1 LEAGPFCRRLDRDL
15 ANPDSEDSMKTK
27 KKGIAERVGHWSATH
42 RKTAIFGWIAFVAI
56 ALVGGSVIGTNQ
68 LTDAEATVGE
78 AGVAARVLS
87 DSGLAPA
94 QEMVLVQSDSLTT
107 GDAAFRD
114 AVTDV
119 SSSLRNTEDVRA
131 VQSPLQQGG
140 AVSEDGHAALV
151 QFEIAGDPD
160 TAVDRIAPSQAA
172 VEGAAERNPEL
183 RVEQFGY
190 ASAGEAIN
198 TIVADDLRQAE
209 TLSLPVTL
217 LILLLAF
224 GSLVAAGVPLLL
236 GISAVMATFGLIA
249 LPSQL
254 LPVDEGVASI
264 ILLVGLAVGVDYSL
278 FYMRR
283 VREERRSGRSSA
295 ESLRVASATS
305 GRAVLISGLTVII
318 AMAGMFFTGDATF
331 ISMGIGTILVV
342 AVAMAA
348 SITVLPAILAALGD
362 RVEKGR
368 VPFLWRYVEGRRQR
382 NQGVWKSM
390 IDRVMKRP
398 AVSFVLALGVMVAL
412 AAPAL
417 GMKTEIGGTEQ
428 LSRDIPIV
436 QTYDRIDAAFPG
448 ENIPAEI
455 VVQADDVTSP
465 AVRGAIDRLVSDSA
479 STPGVL
485 GAPEVMVNE
494 DSTVASITVPIA
506 GTGSDDESKR
516 ALASIRED
524 LIPAS
529 FDGVEGTEISV
540 GGQTAETSD
549 FNDRMHERLPLVF
562 VFVLGLAFIL
572 MLVTF
577 RSIVI
582 PLKAIALNLLSVG
595 AAYGVLT
602 LVFQHG
608 LGSDLLG
615 FETPGSVAA
624 WLPLFLFVI
633 LFGLSMDYHVLIL
646 SRVREGVDRGM
657 STEDAVR
664 EGITSTASTVTSAA
678 FVMVAVF
685 SIFATLSL
693 LDLKEMG
700 VGLAVAILIDATIVR
715 AVLLPSSMSLL
726 GKWNWY
732 LPDSLEWLPR
742 FRHEVEVEVELEPAT
757 T

>member
-1 LEAGPFCRRLDRDL
+1 
-15 ANPDSEDSMKTK
+15 MKRNS
-27 KKGIAERVGHWSATH
+27 KGIAEKVGHWSATH
-42 RKTAIFGWIAFVAI
+42 RKTAILGWIAFVAI
-56 ALVGGSVIGTNQ
+56 ALVGGNLLGTKQ
-68 LTDAEATVGE
+68 LTGAEATPGE
-78 AGVAARVLS
+78 AGVAAKALG

-107 GDAAFRD
+107 ADPVFQEAIN
-114 AVTDV
+114 DV
-119 SSSLRNTEDVRA
+119 SGALSETADVRA
-131 VQSPLQQGG
+131 VQSPLRAGG
-140 AVSEDGHAALV
+140 AVSEDGHSALV

-160 TAVDRIAPSQAA
+160 TATDRIGPAQGAIEDAA
-172 VEGAAERNPEL
+172 GRHPDL
-183 RVEQFGY
+183 RVEQFGL
-190 ASAGEAIN
+190 ASAEQAIN
-198 TIVADDLRQAE
+198 TVVEKDLRRAE
-209 TLSLPVTL
+209 LLSLPVTL

-236 GISAVMATFGLIA
+236 GISAVMATFGLLA

-254 LPVDEGVASI
+254 LPVDEGVASV

-305 GRAVLISGLTVII
+305 GRAVLVSGLTVII
-318 AMAGMFFTGDATF
+318 AMAGMLLTGDGTF
-331 ISMGIGTILVV
+331 ISMGMGTMLVV
-342 AVAMAA
+342 AVAMVA
-348 SITVLPAILAALGD
+348 SITVLPAVLAALGD

-368 VPFLWRYVEGRRQR
+368 IPFLWRFTERRAKR
-382 NQGVWKSM
+382 NRGFWKAVV
-390 IDRVMKRP
+390 DQVMKRP
-398 AVSFVLALGVMVAL
+398 TVSLVLGLAVMIAL

-448 ENIPAEI
+448 ENIPAE
-455 VVQADDVTSP
+455 VVIEAENVRSP
-465 AVRGAIDRLVSDSA
+465 AVSGGIRQLVTDA
-479 STPGVL
+479 ESTEGVV
-485 GAPEVMVNE
+485 GAPEVRFSA
-494 DSTVASITVPIA
+494 DSTAAAVTIPIA
-506 GTGSDDESKR
+506 GTGSNDESKL
-516 ALASIRED
+516 ALSNIRNVLVPGAFDQIED
-524 LIPAS
+524 
-529 FDGVEGTEISV
+529 VKVSV
-540 GGQTAETSD
+540 GGQTAGTVD

-562 VFVLGLAFIL
+562 AFVLGLAFIL

-582 PLKAIALNLLSVG
+582 PLKAIVLNLLSVG

-608 LGSDLLG
+608 LGSGLLG

-664 EGITSTASTVTSAA
+664 EGIESTASTVTSAA

-693 LDLKEMG
+693 LDLKQMG
-700 VGLAVAILIDATIVR
+700 VGLAVAILIDATVVR
-715 AVLLPSSMSLL
+715 AVLLPASMRLL
-726 GKWNWY
+726 GRWNWY

-742 FRHEVEVEVELEPAT
+742 VRHEVEVEVEPAT

>member
-1 LEAGPFCRRLDRDL
+1 
-15 ANPDSEDSMKTK
+15 MKTK

-42 RKTAIFGWIAFVAI
+42 RKSAIFGWIAFVAI
-56 ALVGGSVIGTNQ
+56 ALAGGSLLGTRQ

-94 QEMVLVQSDSLTT
+94 EEMVLVQSESLTVR
-107 GDAAFRD
+107 DAAFRQ
-114 AVTDV
+114 AVNDV
-119 SSSLRNTEDVRA
+119 SASLRTTDDVRA
-131 VQSPLQQGG
+131 VQSPLGDGG
-140 AVSEDGHAALV
+140 AVSSDGHAALV

-160 TAVDRIAPSQAA
+160 TAVDRIGPSQVA
-172 VEGAAERNPEL
+172 VEDAAKRNPEL

-198 TIVADDLRQAE
+198 TIVAEDLKQAE
-209 TLSLPVTL
+209 VLSLPVTL

-254 LPVDEGVASI
+254 IPVDDGVASV

-318 AMAGMFFTGDATF
+318 AMAGMLFTGDATF
-331 ISMGIGTILVV
+331 ISMGIGTMLVV

-348 SITVLPAILAALGD
+348 SVTVLPAILAALGD

-368 VPFLWRYVEGRRQR
+368 VPLLWRYVEGRRQR

-390 IDRVMKRP
+390 IDQVMKRP
-398 AVSFVLALGVMVAL
+398 AVSFVLALGVMIAL

-455 VVQADDVTSP
+455 VVQADN
-465 AVRGAIDRLVSDSA
+465 VREAGVAAGIRRLVSESA
-479 STPGVL
+479 SIDGIL
-485 GAPEVMVNE
+485 GTPEVTLSE
-494 DSTVASITVPIA
+494 DSTVASVTVPIA
-506 GTGSDDESKR
+506 GTGSDDRSKA
-516 ALASIRED
+516 ALSNIRED
-524 LIPAS
+524 LIPGA
-529 FDGVEGTEISV
+529 FDGVDGVQVSV
-540 GGQTAETSD
+540 GGQTAETGD

-608 LGSDLLG
+608 FASELLG
-615 FETPGSVAA
+615 FQTPGSVAA

-715 AVLLPSSMSLL
+715 AVLLPASMSLL

-732 LPDSLEWLPR
+732 LPRSLRWMPHV
-742 FRHEVEVEVELEPAT
+742 RHEAEVEAEPAT
-757 T
+757 S

>member
-1 LEAGPFCRRLDRDL
+1 
-15 ANPDSEDSMKTK
+15 MKTK

-56 ALVGGSVIGTNQ
+56 ALAGGSLLGTRQ

-94 QEMVLVQSDSLTT
+94 EEMVLVQSESLTVR
-107 GDAAFRD
+107 DAAFRQ
-114 AVTDV
+114 AVNDV
-119 SSSLRNTEDVRA
+119 SASLRTTDDVRA
-131 VQSPLQQGG
+131 VQSPLGEGG
-140 AVSEDGHAALV
+140 AVSSDGHAALV

-160 TAVDRIAPSQAA
+160 TAVDRIGPSQVA
-172 VEGAAERNPEL
+172 VEDAAKRNPEL

-198 TIVADDLRQAE
+198 TIVAEDLKQAE
-209 TLSLPVTL
+209 VLSLPVTL

-224 GSLVAAGVPLLL
+224 GSLVAAGVTLLL

-254 LPVDEGVASI
+254 IPVDDGVASV

-318 AMAGMFFTGDATF
+318 AMAGMLFTGDATF
-331 ISMGIGTILVV
+331 ISMGIGTMLVV

-348 SITVLPAILAALGD
+348 SVTVLPAILAALGD

-368 VPFLWRYVEGRRQR
+368 VPLLWRYVEGRRQR

-390 IDRVMKRP
+390 IDQVMKRP
-398 AVSFVLALGVMVAL
+398 AVSFVLALGVMIAL

-455 VVQADDVTSP
+455 VVQADN
-465 AVRGAIDRLVSDSA
+465 VREAGVAAGIRRLVSESA
-479 STPGVL
+479 SIDGIL
-485 GAPEVMVNE
+485 GTPEVTLSE
-494 DSTVASITVPIA
+494 DSTVASVTVPIA
-506 GTGSDDESKR
+506 GTGSDDRSKA
-516 ALASIRED
+516 ALSNIRED
-524 LIPAS
+524 LIPGA
-529 FDGVEGTEISV
+529 FDGVDGVQVSV
-540 GGQTAETSD
+540 GGQTAETGD

-608 LGSDLLG
+608 FASELLG
-615 FETPGSVAA
+615 FQTPGSVAA

-715 AVLLPSSMSLL
+715 AVLLPASMSLL

-732 LPDSLEWLPR
+732 LPRSLRWMPHV
-742 FRHEVEVEVELEPAT
+742 RHEAEVEAEPAT
-757 T
+757 S

>member
-1 LEAGPFCRRLDRDL
+1 
-15 ANPDSEDSMKTK
+15 MKTK

-56 ALVGGSVIGTNQ
+56 ALAGGSLLGTRQ

-94 QEMVLVQSDSLTT
+94 EEMVLVQSESLTVR
-107 GDAAFRD
+107 DAAFRQ
-114 AVTDV
+114 AVNDV
-119 SSSLRNTEDVRA
+119 SASLRTTDDVRA
-131 VQSPLQQGG
+131 VQSPLSEGG
-140 AVSEDGHAALV
+140 AVSSDGHAALV

-160 TAVDRIAPSQAA
+160 TAVDRIGPSQVA
-172 VEGAAERNPEL
+172 VEDAAKRNPEL

-198 TIVADDLRQAE
+198 TIVAEDLKQAE
-209 TLSLPVTL
+209 VLSLPVTL

-254 LPVDEGVASI
+254 IPVDDGVASV

-318 AMAGMFFTGDATF
+318 AMAGMLFTGDATF
-331 ISMGIGTILVV
+331 ISMGIGTMLVV

-348 SITVLPAILAALGD
+348 SVTVLPAILAALGD

-368 VPFLWRYVEGRRQR
+368 VPLLWRYVEGRRQR

-390 IDRVMKRP
+390 IDQVMKRP
-398 AVSFVLALGVMVAL
+398 AVSFVLALGVMIAL

-455 VVQADDVTSP
+455 VVQADN
-465 AVRGAIDRLVSDSA
+465 VREAGVAAGIRRLVSESA
-479 STPGVL
+479 SIDGIL
-485 GAPEVMVNE
+485 GTPEVTLSE
-494 DSTVASITVPIA
+494 DSTVASVTVPIA
-506 GTGSDDESKR
+506 GTGSDDRSKA
-516 ALASIRED
+516 ALSNIRED
-524 LIPAS
+524 LIPGA
-529 FDGVEGTEISV
+529 FDGVDGVQVSV
-540 GGQTAETSD
+540 GGQTAETGD

-608 LGSDLLG
+608 FASELLG
-615 FETPGSVAA
+615 FQTPGSVAA

-715 AVLLPSSMSLL
+715 AVLLPASMSLL

-732 LPDSLEWLPR
+732 LPRSLRWMPHV
-742 FRHEVEVEVELEPAT
+742 RHEAEVEAEPAT
-757 T
+757 S

>member
-1 LEAGPFCRRLDRDL
+1 
-15 ANPDSEDSMKTK
+15 MKTK

-56 ALVGGSVIGTNQ
+56 ALAGGSLLGTRQ

-94 QEMVLVQSDSLTT
+94 EEMVLVQSESLTVR
-107 GDAAFRD
+107 DAAFRQ
-114 AVTDV
+114 AVNDV
-119 SSSLRNTEDVRA
+119 SASLRTTDDVRA
-131 VQSPLQQGG
+131 VQSPLGEGG
-140 AVSEDGHAALV
+140 AVSSDGHAALV

-160 TAVDRIAPSQAA
+160 TAVDRIGPSQVA
-172 VEGAAERNPEL
+172 VEDAAKRNPEL

-198 TIVADDLRQAE
+198 TIVAEDLKQAE
-209 TLSLPVTL
+209 VLSLPVTL

-254 LPVDEGVASI
+254 IPVDDGVASV

-318 AMAGMFFTGDATF
+318 AMAGMLFTGDATF
-331 ISMGIGTILVV
+331 ISMGIGTMLVV

-348 SITVLPAILAALGD
+348 SVTVLPAILAALGD

-368 VPFLWRYVEGRRQR
+368 VPLLWRYVEGRRQR

-390 IDRVMKRP
+390 IDQVMKRP
-398 AVSFVLALGVMVAL
+398 AVSFVLALGVMIAL

-455 VVQADDVTSP
+455 VVQADN
-465 AVRGAIDRLVSDSA
+465 VREAGVAAGIRRLVSESA
-479 STPGVL
+479 SIDGIL
-485 GAPEVMVNE
+485 GTPEVTLSE
-494 DSTVASITVPIA
+494 DSTVASVTVPIA
-506 GTGSDDESKR
+506 GTGSDDRSKA
-516 ALASIRED
+516 ALSNIRED
-524 LIPAS
+524 LIPGA
-529 FDGVEGTEISV
+529 FDGVDGVQVSV
-540 GGQTAETSD
+540 GGQTAETGD

-608 LGSDLLG
+608 FASELLG
-615 FETPGSVAA
+615 FQTPGSVAA

-715 AVLLPSSMSLL
+715 AVLLPASMSLL

-732 LPDSLEWLPR
+732 LPRSLRWMPHV
-742 FRHEVEVEVELEPAT
+742 RHEAEVEAEPAT
-757 T
+757 S

>member
-1 LEAGPFCRRLDRDL
+1 
-15 ANPDSEDSMKTK
+15 MKTK

-56 ALVGGSVIGTNQ
+56 ALAGGSLLGTRQ

-94 QEMVLVQSDSLTT
+94 EEMVLVQSESLTVR
-107 GDAAFRD
+107 DAAFRQ
-114 AVTDV
+114 AVNDV
-119 SSSLRNTEDVRA
+119 SASLRTTDDVRA
-131 VQSPLQQGG
+131 VQSPLGEGG
-140 AVSEDGHAALV
+140 AVSSDGHAALV

-160 TAVDRIAPSQAA
+160 TAVDRIGPSQVA
-172 VEGAAERNPEL
+172 VEDAAKRNPEL

-198 TIVADDLRQAE
+198 TIVAEDLKQAE
-209 TLSLPVTL
+209 VLSLPVTL

-254 LPVDEGVASI
+254 IPVDDGVASV

-318 AMAGMFFTGDATF
+318 AMAGMLFTGDATF
-331 ISMGIGTILVV
+331 ISMGIGTMLVV

-348 SITVLPAILAALGD
+348 SVTVLPAILAALGD

-368 VPFLWRYVEGRRQR
+368 VPLLWRYVEGRRQR

-390 IDRVMKRP
+390 IDQVMKRP
-398 AVSFVLALGVMVAL
+398 AVSFVLALGVMIAL

-455 VVQADDVTSP
+455 VVQADN
-465 AVRGAIDRLVSDSA
+465 VREAGVAAGIRRLVSESA
-479 STPGVL
+479 SIDGIL
-485 GAPEVMVNE
+485 GTPEVTLSE
-494 DSTVASITVPIA
+494 DSTVASVTVPIA
-506 GTGSDDESKR
+506 GTGSDDRSKA
-516 ALASIRED
+516 ALSNIRED
-524 LIPAS
+524 LIPGA
-529 FDGVEGTEISV
+529 FDGVDGVQVSV
-540 GGQTAETSD
+540 GGQTAETGD

-608 LGSDLLG
+608 FASELLG
-615 FETPGSVAA
+615 FQTPGSVAA

-657 STEDAVR
+657 GTEDAVR

-715 AVLLPSSMSLL
+715 AVLLPASMSLL

-732 LPDSLEWLPR
+732 LPRSLRWMPHV
-742 FRHEVEVEVELEPAT
+742 RHEAEVEAEPAT
-757 T
+757 S